1 LPETPEHREAPALS
15 TALVVSA
22 SLLGDTLLYTVLPV
36 SAASLGISRPMVGV
50 ILSLN
55 RWVRLI
61 TNPIAARLYERFPA
75 GALILIAI
83 VLSAVSTAMYALPAA
98 LGVFLVG
105 RLLWGFCYSVLRL
118 GSFLAALEDAA
129 SHAGRRIGNTRAV
142 WGLGYFAGA
151 VFAPFAIESIGWAGA
166 CVVAAALTLTLGI
179 GPAYV
184 ASTWRR
190 RIRVPEEGH
199 VPASVWEPR
208 LLALFV
214 TATVQLGLYAGILV
228 AAGGFRVDELFHEGA
243 PIFALVVPATFVA
256 AAFALTQRVAQV
268 LWTPFAG
275 RWSDRSASGAFVIS
289 TLVALTSVVLL
300 ALLRPDPILF
310 VVIGGVAFVNG
321 LTTTIAVELAVSRRS
336 QDHDRPRILAALHTW
351 QDGGSAA
358 GALLGGVLAAF
369 GASGALLVGAA
380 LIGLTLPL
388 WWAAMRA

>member
-1 LPETPEHREAPALS
+1 
-15 TALVVSA
+15 
-22 SLLGDTLLYTVLPV
+22 
-36 SAASLGISRPMVGV
+36 MVGV

-55 RWVRLI
+55 RWVRLL
-61 TNPIAARLYERFPA
+61 TNPLAARLYERFPA
-75 GALILIAI
+75 GALIFVAI

-98 LGVFLVG
+98 LIVFLVG
-105 RLLWGFCYSVLRL
+105 RLLWGFCYSLLRL

-151 VFAPFAIESIGWAGA
+151 VFAPFAIESIGWTGA
-166 CVVAAALTLTLGI
+166 CVVAAAITLVAGV
-179 GPAYV
+179 GPAYL
-184 ASTWRR
+184 ALGWRR

-228 AAGGFRVDELFHEGA
+228 AAGGFRVDELFHDGA
-243 PIFALVVPATFVA
+243 PMFTFVVPATFVA

-268 LWTPFAG
+268 AWTPIAG
-275 RWSDRSASGAFVIS
+275 RWSDRSASWAFVTS
-289 TLVALTSVVLL
+289 TVIALTSVALL

-321 LTTTIAVELAVSRRS
+321 LTTTIAVELVVSRRS
-336 QDHDRPRILAALHTW
+336 RDHDRPRILAALHTW
-351 QDGGSAA
+351 QDAGAA
-358 GALLGGVLAAF
+358 GGALLGGVLAAV
-369 GASGALLVGAA
+369 GAAPALLVGAA
-380 LIGLTLPL
+380 LLGLTLPL